1 MARLPNADRAR
12 VDPDRLRRYVLSPD
26 HPTGRDK
33 ARVFT
38 RVLGLGPGDA
48 TGLAEQIRSAAAT
61 AQATVGLTDA
71 YGTRYTVD
79 MPITGPAGQ
88 AIIRTGWIIETG
100 HTVPRLVT
108 AFVK

>member
-1 MARLPNADRAR
+1 M
-12 VDPDRLRRYVLSPD
+12 
-26 HPTGRDK
+26 
-33 ARVFT
+33 
-38 RVLGLGPGDA
+38 RVLGLGLGDA
-48 TGLAEQIRSAAAT
+48 PELADQIRSAAVT

>member
-12 VDPDRLRRYVLSPD
+12 VDPDRLRRYVLSQD

-33 ARVFT
+33 ARVFL
-38 RVLGLGPGDA
+38 RVLGLGADDA
-48 TGLAEQIRSAAAT
+48 ATLADQIRRTIGT
-61 AQATVGLTDA
+61 ADAVVGLTDA

-79 MPITGPAGQ
+79 LPIKGPAGQ

-108 AFVK
+108 AFVR

>member
-1 MARLPNADRAR
+1 
-12 VDPDRLRRYVLSPD
+12 VLNPD

-33 ARVFT
+33 ARVFQ
-38 RVLGLGPGDA
+38 RALGLASYDA
-48 TGLAEQIRSAAAT
+48 ATLADQIRQAVGSADAS
-61 AQATVGLTDA
+61 VGLTDA

-79 MPITGPAGQ
+79 LPIKGPAGQ